1 MSFWIHYLYLL
12 AAQAAEATCKEVEN
26 QLRKGKAITIKKSSM
41 AILNNYITMRV
52 TSSSIQTSY

>member
-26 QLRKGKAITIKKSSM
+26 QLRKGKAITIKSRQWPS
-41 AILNNYITMRV
+41 
-52 TSSSIQTSY
+52 